1 VSPWLIVSAGWPA
14 AASGAAG
21 LLSAA
26 ATHPGTDA
34 IVAAAAALALGTGVL
49 VGLRARE
56 RPRRRSTS

>member
-34 IVAAAAALALGTGVL
+34 IAAAALALGTGVL

>member
-1 VSPWLIVSAGWPA
+1 VSPWLIVSAGWPG

-34 IVAAAAALALGTGVL
+34 ILVAAALSLGTGVL

-56 RPRRRSTS
+56 RPGRRSTS

>member
-34 IVAAAAALALGTGVL
+34 IVAAAASALGTGVL

>member
-1 VSPWLIVSAGWPA
+1 MSPWLIVSAGWPA

-34 IVAAAAALALGTGVL
+34 IVAAAALALGTGVL

-56 RPRRRSTS
+56 RLRR

>member
-1 VSPWLIVSAGWPA
+1 MTPWLIVSAGWPA

-26 ATHPGTDA
+26 ATHPGADA
-34 IVAAAAALALGTGVL
+34 IVATAALALGTGVL

-56 RPRRRSTS
+56 RVRSRSTS